1 MGIRFRDWKVMKR
14 LEPET
19 WTKRSLDQLMLQADR
34 SGDGSLN
41 VGEFMKWMFAEA
53 FQSPSV
59 RFLL

>member
-1 MGIRFRDWKVMKR
+1 MGIRFRDWEVMKK

-41 VGEFMKWMFAEA
+41 LGEFMKWMFAEA
-53 FQSPSV
+53 FQSPSG

>member
-1 MGIRFRDWKVMKR
+1 MKA

-41 VGEFMKWMFAEA
+41 LEEFMKWMFAEA
-53 FQSPSV
+53 VFVSDWSIKNV
-59 RFLL
+59 LW